1 MTFSNVA
8 LKDKIMEMYP
18 EIVDHRVSLGLD
30 FDEPTD
36 AYILKFTRGSEVL
49 TTRLEKR
56 DADDCMNGIKCV
68 SLGIQVAQFIRNFED
83 RKVFSRKAA

>member
-1 MTFSNVA
+1 MAFSNVA
-8 LKDKIMEMYP
+8 LKDKIMKMYP
-18 EIVDHRVSLGLD
+18 EIEDHRVSLGLD
-30 FDEPTD
+30 FDEQTD
-36 AYILKFTRGSEVL
+36 AYILTFKRGAEIL

-83 RKVFSRKAA
+83 REVFSRKVA